1 VPGVR
6 NKLGDVRMS
15 GQWSSA
21 YLRAELAPAWA
32 EVDRDLS
39 AQVLDTILTDDGK
52 VFIVYDGRRFAVV
65 PAHQGGS
72 K

>member
-1 VPGVR
+1 
-6 NKLGDVRMS
+6 MS

-21 YLRAELAPAWA
+21 YLRAELAPMWA

-39 AQVLDTILTDDGK
+39 AQVVYTILTDDGK
-52 VFIVYDGRRFAVV
+52 VFIVYDGRRFSVV
-65 PAHQGGS
+65 LAHRGGI

>member
-1 VPGVR
+1 
-6 NKLGDVRMS
+6 MS

-65 PAHQGGS
+65 S
-72 K
+72 SVK

>member
-1 VPGVR
+1 MR
-6 NKLGDVRMS
+6 S
-15 GQWSSA
+15 QWSSA
-21 YLRAELAPAWA
+21 YLRAELAPMWS

-52 VFIVYDGRRFAVV
+52 VFVIYDGRRFAVV
-65 PAHQGGS
+65 PAHRGGS